1 MFIKKAH
8 MTYKMN
14 ENSKI
19 MMGVIG
25 MNMLNIQEKKLGLSI
40 YSKKCNGS

>member
-25 MNMLNIQEKKLGLSI
+25 MNILNIKREYWGYRFIQKTR
-40 YSKKCNGS
+40 NGS